1 MREDG
6 RSVSPLLE
14 VVEQD
19 VMEKTVDVSLSEQ
32 INMIE
37 PPLKPYIQGHVQEQA
52 CVKVDESEKEQVIEN
67 PQALREKK
75 VRKGLKRLHELVV
88 RVKQRFRCQAFYE
101 TKLESLRN

>member
-52 CVKVDESEKEQVIEN
+52 RVKVD
-67 PQALREKK
+67 
-75 VRKGLKRLHELVV
+75 
-88 RVKQRFRCQAFYE
+88 
-101 TKLESLRN
+101 